1 MKLVPQTV
9 QNAETNR
16 TGSKRANRAPLPL
29 PLPRKGWAAPPHRQS
44 GGATLPCA
52 VRAARPRNR
61 IRRSCRSRRVVRC
74 QPRLNSQPDPVHE
87 VALPWTLSGFR
98 HSFIFYVGLNSPSMA
113 ALNGEKWD
121 FTTVPTSCVER
132 LLPSQ
137 ADRARRL
144 LVVVEPLNLSGSH
157 PSAIQVGALRRFRRR
172 TSSIQPPTPSCVM

>member
-1 MKLVPQTV
+1 MPKPTAPARNAQT
-9 QNAETNR
+9 ARRCHFLCREKAGRRRR
-16 TGSKRANRAPLPL
+16 TGNPGAPHCHALFAQRDHAIGFVAHVGQDASSVANRASI
-29 PLPRKGWAAPPHRQS
+29 G
-44 GGATLPCA
+44 
-52 VRAARPRNR
+52 
-61 IRRSCRSRRVVRC
+61 
-74 QPRLNSQPDPVHE
+74 QPDPVHE